1 MQARRAARELA
12 FILFSQF
19 DKKITTYSKENLDDI
34 IVKSVRILSSSANDE
49 LKTSLGVLIDMRNKI
64 DDYEAEHEINL
75 NRPIDAMN
83 ISVPIMMTGE
93 MASKIDEMIDVAEKA
108 LLVLEIAEFATL
120 ESQNEV
126 KSYAVKIVEAYQQNY
141 KDIDQKIKS
150 YATGWDFDRLVKMDK
165 DILRI
170 AISELLYVK
179 EAPMKV
185 IVDEALELAKKYST
199 DDSASFIN
207 GILAKIIVDNGIKD

>member
-19 DKKITTYSKENLDDI
+19 DKKISNYTKENFDEI
-34 IVKSVRILSSSANDE
+34 IIKSVRILSANANDE
-49 LKTSLGVLIDMRNKI
+49 LKTALGTLIDMRNKI

-75 NRPIDAMN
+75 NRPLDAAN
-83 ISVPIMMTGE
+83 VSVPVMMSGD
-93 MASKIDEMIDVAEKA
+93 MAEKIDEMIDVAEKA
-108 LLVLEIAEFATL
+108 LLALEIAEFTTL

-126 KSYAVKIVEAYQQNY
+126 KAYAVKIAEEYRNHHTQ
-141 KDIDQKIKS
+141 IDEMIKKYS
-150 YATGWDFDRLVKMDK
+150 SGWDFERLVKMDK

-185 IVDEALELAKKYST
+185 VVDEAVELAKKYST
-199 DDSASFIN
+199 DDSASFVN
-207 GILAKIIVDNGIKD
+207 GIIAKVIVDNGVK

>member
-19 DKKITTYSKENLDDI
+19 EKKITNYSKENLDDI
-34 IVKSVRILSSSANDE
+34 IIKSVRILSSNANDE
-49 LKTSLGVLIDMRNKI
+49 LKTALGTLIDMRNKI

-75 NRPIDAMN
+75 NRPIEAAN
-83 ISVPIMMTGE
+83 VSVPIMMSGE
-93 MASKIDEMIDVAEKA
+93 MSAKVDEMIDIAEKA
-108 LLVLEIAEFATL
+108 LLALEIAEFTTL

-126 KSYAVKIVEAYQQNY
+126 KSYAIQIAQAYQQHH
-141 KDIDQKIKS
+141 KEIDDMIKKYS
-150 YATGWDFDRLVKMDK
+150 TGWDFDRLVKMDK

-185 IVDEALELAKKYST
+185 VVDEAVELAKKYST
-199 DDSASFIN
+199 DDSPSFIN
-207 GILAKIIVDNGIKD
+207 GIIAKVIVDNGVE

>member
-19 DKKITTYSKENLDDI
+19 DKKITSYSKENLEDI
-34 IVKSVRILSSSANDE
+34 ILKSVRILSSSAKDE
-49 LKTSLGVLIDMRNKI
+49 LKTSLGALLDMKNKI

-75 NRPIDAMN
+75 NRPIEAAN
-83 ISVPIMMTGE
+83 IPVPLPMTSDMTGR
-93 MASKIDEMIDVAEKA
+93 IDEMIEVAEKA
-108 LLVLEIAEFATL
+108 LLALEIAEFTTL
-120 ESQNEV
+120 ESQNDV
-126 KSYAVKIVEAYQQNY
+126 KNYAVTIAEAYQQNY
-141 KDIDQKIKS
+141 KEIDDIIKQYS
-150 YATGWDFDRLVKMDK
+150 TGWDFDRLVKMDK

-170 AISELLYVK
+170 ALSELLYIK

-185 IVDEALELAKKYST
+185 IVDEAIELAKKYST

-207 GILAKIIVDNGIKD
+207 GVLAKVIVDKGLK

>member
-19 DKKITTYSKENLDDI
+19 DKKITNYSKENLDDI
-34 IVKSVRILSSSANDE
+34 IIKSVRILSSSANDE
-49 LKTSLGVLIDMRNKI
+49 LKTSLGMLIDMRNKI

-75 NRPIDAMN
+75 SRPLDAAN
-83 ISVPIMMTGE
+83 IPVPIVMTSE
-93 MASKIDEMIDVAEKA
+93 MAQKIDSMIDVAEKA
-108 LLVLEIAEFATL
+108 ILALEIAEFVTL
-120 ESQNEV
+120 ESQHEV
-126 KSYAVKIVEAYQQNY
+126 KSYAIKIAEAFQQNH
-141 KDIDQKIKS
+141 KDIDDTIQQ
-150 YATGWDFDRLVKMDK
+150 YATGWDFERLVKMDK

-199 DDSASFIN
+199 DDSAAFIN
-207 GILAKIIVDNGIKD
+207 GILAKIIVDNGIKA

>member
-19 DKKITTYSKENLDDI
+19 DKKISNYTKENFDDI
-34 IVKSVRILSSSANDE
+34 IIKSVRILSTNANEE
-49 LKTSLGVLIDMRNKI
+49 LKTALGTLIDMRNKI

-75 NRPIDAMN
+75 NRPLDAAN
-83 ISVPIMMTGE
+83 VSVPVMMSGD
-93 MASKIDEMIDVAEKA
+93 MAGKIDEMIDVAEKA
-108 LLVLEIAEFATL
+108 LLALEIAEFTTL

-126 KSYAVKIVEAYQQNY
+126 KSYAVKIAEEYRNHHEQ
-141 KDIDQKIKS
+141 IDEMIKKYS
-150 YATGWDFDRLVKMDK
+150 SGWDFERLVKMDK

-185 IVDEALELAKKYST
+185 VVDEAVELAKKYST
-199 DDSASFIN
+199 DDSPSFVN
-207 GILAKIIVDNGIKD
+207 GIIAKVIVDNGVK

>member
-19 DKKITTYSKENLDDI
+19 DKKITNYSKENLDDI
-34 IVKSVRILSSSANDE
+34 IIKSVRILSSSANDE
-49 LKTSLGVLIDMRNKI
+49 LKTSLGMLIDLRNKI

-75 NRPIDAMN
+75 NRPLEAEN
-83 ISVPIMMTGE
+83 VPVPIVMTSE
-93 MASKIDEMIDVAEKA
+93 MAEKIDSLIDVAEKSILA
-108 LLVLEIAEFATL
+108 LEIAEFVTL

-126 KSYAVKIVEAYQQNY
+126 KSYAINIAETFQQNH
-141 KDIDQKIKS
+141 KEIDDTIQQ
-150 YATGWDFDRLVKMDK
+150 YATGWDFERLVKMDK

-170 AISELLYVK
+170 AIAELLYIK

-207 GILAKIIVDNGIKD
+207 GILAKIIVDNGIK

>member
-19 DKKITTYSKENLDDI
+19 EKKITNYSKENLDDI
-34 IVKSVRILSSSANDE
+34 IIKSVRILSSNANDE
-49 LKTSLGVLIDMRNKI
+49 LKTALGTLIDMRNKI

-75 NRPIDAMN
+75 NRPIEAAN
-83 ISVPIMMTGE
+83 VSVPIMMTGE
-93 MASKIDEMIDVAEKA
+93 MSEKVDEMIDIAEKA
-108 LLVLEIAEFATL
+108 LLALEIAEFTTL

-126 KSYAVKIVEAYQQNY
+126 KSYAIQIAQAYQQNHEE
-141 KDIDQKIKS
+141 IDEMIKKYS
-150 YATGWDFDRLVKMDK
+150 TGWDFDRLVKMDK

-185 IVDEALELAKKYST
+185 VVDEAVELAKKYST
-199 DDSASFIN
+199 DDSPSFIN
-207 GILAKIIVDNGIKD
+207 GIIAKVIVDSGIE

>member
-19 DKKITTYSKENLDDI
+19 DKKITNYSKENLDDI
-34 IVKSVRILSSSANDE
+34 IIKSVRILSSSANDE
-49 LKTSLGVLIDMRNKI
+49 LKTALGTLIDMRNKI

-75 NRPIDAMN
+75 NRPIDAAN
-83 ISVPIMMTGE
+83 IPVPIMMTSE
-93 MASKIDEMIDVAEKA
+93 MSEKIDDMIDVAEKA
-108 LLVLEIAEFATL
+108 LLALEIAEFVTL
-120 ESQNEV
+120 ESQSDV
-126 KSYAVKIVEAYQQNY
+126 KSYTIKIAEAYQQNHEE
-141 KDIDQKIKS
+141 IDKKIQK
-150 YATGWDFDRLVKMDK
+150 YAIGWDFDRLVKMDK

-185 IVDEALELAKKYST
+185 IIDEALELAKKYST
-199 DDSASFIN
+199 DDSAAFIN
-207 GILAKIIVDNGIKD
+207 GILAKLIVDDGIKG